1 MDIFFFG
8 QGYDE
13 FEDAVE
19 NGELLVFLKL
29 NWATP

>member
-19 NGELLVFLKL
+19 NGELPVFLKL
-29 NWATP
+29 N